1 MMIKRWLSADIE
13 KRMFG
18 GKAIII
24 MGARQTGKT
33 TLLRETVGREENLLW
48 LNADEPDI
56 ISLFEE
62 ATSTRLKSLFSGK
75 RIVVVD
81 EAQRIHDVGLK
92 LKLIT
97 DSMPEIQLIAT
108 GSSSFELANSVN
120 EPLTGRKW
128 EYKLYPLSFGEMADH
143 HGLLEE
149 TRLMPHR
156 LVYGY
161 YPDVVSHSGDEKEVL
176 KQLSDSY
183 LYKDILM
190 WERIKKPE
198 KLVKL
203 LQALAL
209 QLGSEI
215 SYNNLANL
223 VSMDKETVEKYIQI
237 LEKTYVIFRLPAF
250 SRNHRKEL
258 KRGRKIYFIDNG
270 IRNAILADFNL
281 PELRNDLGALWENFV
296 ISERMKYLHYQNAWV
311 HTYFWRTQ
319 DQQEID
325 YIEEGDGKLRAFEIK
340 WNSRK
345 RPFLSKSFSKTYP
358 DHTFTFIHPEN
369 FTDFIY
375 GRL

>member
-1 MMIKRWLSADIE
+1 
-13 KRMFG
+13 MFG
-18 GKAIII
+18 GKAIIL

-33 TLLRETVGREENLLW
+33 TLLKNSVGREDHVLW
-48 LNADEPDI
+48 MNADEPDI

-62 ATSTRLKSLFSGK
+62 VTSTRLKSIFTGK
-75 RIVVVD
+75 KIVVID
-81 EAQRIHDVGLK
+81 EAQRIPDIGLK
-92 LKLIT
+92 MKLIT
-97 DSMPEIQLIAT
+97 DTMPEIQLIAT
-108 GSSSFELANSVN
+108 GSSSFELANGVN

-128 EYKLYPLSFGEMADH
+128 EYQLFPLSFGEMAAH

-161 YPDVVSHSGDEKEVL
+161 YPDVVTHPGDEKEVL

-223 VSMDKETVEKYIQI
+223 LSMDNETVEKYIQI
-237 LEKTYVIFRLPAF
+237 LEQTYVIFRLPAY

-270 IRNAILADFNL
+270 IRNAILADFKL
-281 PELRNDLGALWENFV
+281 PELRNDIGALWENFV
-296 ISERMKYLHYQNAWV
+296 ISERMKYLHYNRIWGNS
-311 HTYFWRTQ
+311 YFWRTQ

-325 YIEEGDGKLRAFEIK
+325 YIEERAGKLYAFEIK
-340 WNSRK
+340 WNPRK
-345 RPFLSKSFSKTYP
+345 KPFLSKSFSNTYP
-358 DHTFTFIHPEN
+358 DHIFSFINPEN
-369 FTDFIY
+369 FTEFITM
-375 GRL
+375 